1 MVPRLS
7 HVDVHKQVPIKLFN
21 MFASITLKGGGRA
34 ELHERP
40 KTSTKVLLL
49 EKPDLQKAADC
60 LRDSFRR
67 EDLVIIAG
75 NCQCKY
81 HGRASSSLDWGE
93 RVTLIKEDGSVQ
105 VHRPTGYEPVNWQ
118 PPRCTLDVSLDESL
132 LRIRV
137 HRPKPKEILEIFF
150 NDLLFVASF
159 RPMDKAEFNLYIS
172 EDQMRDALTSNPS
185 ILEEGLKLI
194 DFERK
199 VEPGFIDFYGR
210 DAKGRVMVV
219 ELKRS
224 AAGKDAVLQL
234 KRYVD
239 AVNEA
244 TGLDVRGVVAAPG
257 LKSGAQGMMAVLGLE
272 FKKLTPRT
280 CAQFIKKKATK
291 KISEFFEPI

>member
-1 MVPRLS
+1 M
-7 HVDVHKQVPIKLFN
+7 QE
-21 MFASITLKGGGRA
+21 RA
-34 ELHERP
+34 
-40 KTSTKVLLL
+40 TTNAKVLLL
-49 EKPDLQKAADC
+49 EKPHLQKAADS

-67 EDLVIIAG
+67 RELVIIAG

-81 HGRASSSLDWGE
+81 HGRASSSLGWGE

-118 PPRCTLDVSLDESL
+118 PPRCILHVSLDGSL

-137 HRPKPKEILEIFF
+137 QRPKPKETLELVF

-159 RPMDKAEFNLYIS
+159 RPVDEAEFNLYVS
-172 EDQMRDALTSNPS
+172 EVQMRDVLTSDPN

-210 DAKGRVMVV
+210 DAKGRVVVV

-224 AAGKDAVLQL
+224 TAGKDAVLQL

-239 AVNEA
+239 AVNET
-244 TGLDVRGVVAAPG
+244 TGLNVRGVVAAPG

-272 FKKLTPRT
+272 FKRLTPRK
-280 CAQFIKKKATK
+280 CAQLIKKKATR
-291 KISEFFEPI
+291 KISEFFEPL